1 MFGHVLR
8 RQNAP
13 FRLWRQGWLQRL
25 SYAPLWA
32 AELGPLDRTD
42 SLQRGTSRW
51 QVAGQAMRRA
61 PYRSVSPATPS
72 ARLTPTDPSTDSGC
86 NAIDR
91 LDPPTSAFA
100 PTTMPSAMSPL
111 APTSVP
117 ARARR

>member
-25 SYAPLWA
+25 SYARRCGPLNV
-32 AELGPLDRTD
+32 GPLDRTD
-42 SLQRGTSRW
+42 SSQRGTSRW
-51 QVAGQAMRRA
+51 QVAGQVMRRA

-100 PTTMPSAMSPL
+100 PTPRPSAMSPL
-111 APTSVP
+111 APT
-117 ARARR
+117 